1 MIKIK
6 LYELEKHRNECTFR
20 PYLWAQDTLREVGIE
35 FTQGDSYDFA
45 WIAQASFQNKRVE
58 LEESVDTGLE
68 FLSKITGDYMLFD
81 GQDSTSLIGAYE
93 VFKESNALLLL
104 KSSLLKDKS
113 LYNQGFVLGRN
124 YWGPGDYK
132 LKNFNK
138 YSDRIMLSGTNWL
151 STHWAG
157 INVKWSEL
165 NPNKSYDLSAMF
177 GFPSDESIE
186 HGIKQN
192 IYYDNHR
199 KPSMDVINN
208 LKCKV
213 AKLEKGKRV
222 STEEYHQ
229 KMFNSKI
236 IFAPFGYGEM
246 APRDLEAAMYG
257 SILLKPNMDHL
268 QTSPNVYLDGE
279 TYISCKHD
287 YSDLEE
293 KIDYILSNYKELY
306 PRIINNARKK
316 FIESINPNNIALH
329 LYDIFKNLPSITG
342 ENTTQNITDLSLQE
356 IDKIQS
362 VVNICNGMCFDQY
375 KAIYNCI
382 KSKDK
387 PNILVFGVG
396 GDSNM
401 WHETNKEGLT
411 VFLEDN
417 DKWLNQVK
425 SQSPHLQIFKVEYTH
440 KGWDAD
446 FLLDNYDSGKKDIL
460 SLDLPDMV
468 RNTKWDII
476 LVDAPAG
483 WGDKHPCRMKSIYE
497 AYNLPKNENVDI
509 FVHDSERD
517 IETKYCNYFLK
528 PNYKLVKEVVDPK
541 GEKFIGRTLTHFQK

>member
-192 IYYDNHR
+192 IYYAVD
-199 KPSMDVINN
+199 
-208 LKCKV
+208 
-213 AKLEKGKRV
+213 
-222 STEEYHQ
+222 EE
-229 KMFNSKI
+229 
-236 IFAPFGYGEM
+236 
-246 APRDLEAAMYG
+246 
-257 SILLKPNMDHL
+257 
-268 QTSPNVYLDGE
+268 
-279 TYISCKHD
+279 
-287 YSDLEE
+287 
-293 KIDYILSNYKELY
+293 
-306 PRIINNARKK
+306 
-316 FIESINPNNIALH
+316 
-329 LYDIFKNLPSITG
+329 TG
-342 ENTTQNITDLSLQE
+342 NIT
-356 IDKIQS
+356 
-362 VVNICNGMCFDQY
+362 
-375 KAIYNCI
+375 
-382 KSKDK
+382 
-387 PNILVFGVG
+387 
-396 GDSNM
+396 
-401 WHETNKEGLT
+401 
-411 VFLEDN
+411 
-417 DKWLNQVK
+417 
-425 SQSPHLQIFKVEYTH
+425 
-440 KGWDAD
+440 
-446 FLLDNYDSGKKDIL
+446 
-460 SLDLPDMV
+460 LDLYEMEQEALKQLKEKFPD
-468 RNTKWDII
+468 
-476 LVDAPAG
+476 
-483 WGDKHPCRMKSIYE
+483 
-497 AYNLPKNENVDI
+497 
-509 FVHDSERD
+509 
-517 IETKYCNYFLK
+517 
-528 PNYKLVKEVVDPK
+528 KEVESAYV
-541 GEKFIGRTLTHFQK
+541 T